1 MSMEK
6 EYLIVLA
13 QCLDVVLGAMAFR
26 LNDKHLEKPPGEKRR
41 GKRTVAK
48 ERLYKA
54 ILADI
59 RQLKPGFNIGIS
71 TGTGGDPTARWKAP
85 YLHWRFVPSEMGYR
99 GELTKRGKKNG
110 PTQPT

>member
-1 MSMEK
+1 
-6 EYLIVLA
+6 
-13 QCLDVVLGAMAFR
+13 MAFR
-26 LNDKHLEKPPGEKRR
+26 LNDKHREIPPGEKRR

-59 RQLKPGFNIGIS
+59 RTLKPGFNIGVS
-71 TGTGGDPTARWKAP
+71 TSTKSTPEGRWQAP
-85 YLHWRFVPSEMGYR
+85 YLHWRFVPSAKEYR